1 LEAVSQEVKKR
12 KNREY
17 SNYRNDE
24 VENTILERIQQK
36 QLQWYG
42 HLKIMENDRFP
53 KTVME

>member
-12 KNREY
+12 KNTEY

-24 VENTILERIQQK
+24 VEKNILERIQQK

-42 HLKIMENDRFP
+42 HLKRMENDRFP